1 MAAMPGRWFGF
12 GFNQFGQV
20 VNRRECE
27 GDGKVLEPVTVTVHS
42 LGKAGQWPAGG
53 SCLRKL
59 SPAWSHTACLGDD
72 GSIYVFGFV
81 DGRPWQQM
89 CIVNQAHRGC
99 MDILSSEKYL
109 LMLWQDRVECR
120 DIQNLSTG
128 EVEGDLIWV
137 KQLKDREK
145 QCTAL
150 PLIPDGYVTTTLPFY
165 KPLAPQLRARKLA
178 LGSEHAVLLSSD
190 FTVYSWGSGRHGQ
203 LGHGGVEDEAEPRIV
218 EALHG
223 LAMAEIAA
231 GGWHSVSSSA
241 SGDLYVWGWNES
253 GQLGLPAKSC
263 SEEKHRKTPQQKR
276 LSGEVTPSLSEANN
290 TVIKSANKITALGDS
305 NVFISIQ
312 AFPALLD
319 LPEELEVSK
328 VSCGSRH
335 SAVITREGKL
345 FTWGWGNYGQL
356 GHGQSNSSD
365 LPRLVEY
372 FVRNR
377 LSVLDVVCGTW
388 NTFVF
393 AQQEAF

>member
-276 LSGEVTPSLSEANN
+276 LSGE
-290 TVIKSANKITALGDS
+290 
-305 NVFISIQ
+305 

>member
-1 MAAMPGRWFGF
+1 MVAMPGRWFGF

-27 GDGKVLEPVTVTVHS
+27 GDGKVLGPVAVTVHS
-42 LGKAGQWPAGG
+42 LGKAGQWPSGG

-59 SPAWSHTACLGDD
+59 SPAWSHTACL
-72 GSIYVFGFV
+72 
-81 DGRPWQQM
+81 
-89 CIVNQAHRGC
+89 A
-99 MDILSSEKYL
+99 
-109 LMLWQDRVECR
+109 
-120 DIQNLSTG
+120 
-128 EVEGDLIWV
+128 
-137 KQLKDREK
+137 
-145 QCTAL
+145 AL

-165 KPLAPQLRARKLA
+165 KPLAPQLCTRKLA
-178 LGSEHAVLLSSD
+178 LGSEHAVLLSTG

-203 LGHGGVEDEAEPRIV
+203 LGHGGVEDETEPRIV

-231 GGWHSVSSSA
+231 GGWHSVCSSV

-276 LSGEVTPSLSEANN
+276 LSGEVSPSLSEANN
-290 TVIKSANKITALGDS
+290 TVIKSANKITGLGDS

-335 SAVITREGKL
+335 SAAVTREGKL
-345 FTWGWGNYGQL
+345 FTWGWAVWELAQNQQL
-356 GHGQSNSSD
+356 GDLLSYHGHCFPQCFPEHTFGDSSLSWGSLFQAATNTWAERLFSRFLCSNSGC
-365 LPRLVEY
+365 V
-372 FVRNR
+372 
-377 LSVLDVVCGTW
+377 G
-388 NTFVF
+388 
-393 AQQEAF
+393 

>member
-1 MAAMPGRWFGF
+1 MAASTGRWFGF

-20 VNRRECE
+20 ANRRERE

-42 LGKAGQWPAGG
+42 PEKAGQWPADR
-53 SCLRKL
+53 SSLRKM
-59 SPAWSHTACLGDD
+59 SPAWSYTACLGGD
-72 GSIYVFGFV
+72 GSTYLFGFV

-89 CIVNQAHRGC
+89 CINNQAHQDC
-99 MDILSSEKYL
+99 TDILSSEKYL

-120 DIQNLSTG
+120 DIQKLCTG
-128 EVEGDLIWV
+128 EVTGDLTWTR
-137 KQLKDREK
+137 QLKEGEK

-150 PLIPDGYVTTTLPFY
+150 PLIPGGYVTTTPPFY
-165 KPLAPQLRARKLA
+165 KPLSPQLRAKKLA
-178 LGSEHAVLLSSD
+178 LGSEHAVLLNCD
-190 FTVYSWGSGRHGQ
+190 LTVYSWGSGRHGQ

-223 LAMAEIAA
+223 LAMAEVAA

-263 SEEKHRKTPQQKR
+263 SEEKQRKTSWQKG
-276 LSGEVTPSLSEANN
+276 LSGEVTPSLSDANN
-290 TVIKSANKITALGDS
+290 RVIKSANKKADGDDS

-319 LPEELEVSK
+319 LPEESEVSK

-335 SAVITREGKL
+335 SAVITREGNL

-356 GHGQSNSSD
+356 GHGQTNSSD

-372 FVRNR
+372 FVQNH

-393 AQQEAF
+393 AQQEEF

>member
-231 GGWHSVSSSA
+231 GGWHSHQEIFMF
-241 SGDLYVWGWNES
+241 GDGMSLDSWDY
-253 GQLGLPAKSC
+253 LPSHAQRRSIGRPL
-263 SEEKHRKTPQQKR
+263 SKR
-276 LSGEVTPSLSEANN
+276 
-290 TVIKSANKITALGDS
+290 DS
-305 NVFISIQ
+305 R
-312 AFPALLD
+312 
-319 LPEELEVSK
+319 ERGK
-328 VSCGSRH
+328 V
-335 SAVITREGKL
+335 
-345 FTWGWGNYGQL
+345 
-356 GHGQSNSSD
+356 NSSLGVGVTTGNLATDSLIVLIFQD
-365 LPRLVEY
+365 LLSTLYETVFLFSMLFVEHGTLLCLH
-372 FVRNR
+372 NR
-377 LSVLDVVCGTW
+377 KHFEPWMNCVLSLTEICLIKIMSKISTV
-388 NTFVF
+388 
-393 AQQEAF
+393 AS